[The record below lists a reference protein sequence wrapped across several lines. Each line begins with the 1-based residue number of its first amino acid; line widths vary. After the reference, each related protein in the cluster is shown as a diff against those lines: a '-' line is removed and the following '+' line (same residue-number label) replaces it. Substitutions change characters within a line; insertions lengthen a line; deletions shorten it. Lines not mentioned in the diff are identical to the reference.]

1 MNLSASIATLFGIG
15 RAPYAPGTVASI
27 VAVPLALGIAMWGG
41 RVTLLVA
48 AIFVTAVGG
57 WASEHYVRET
67 GRADPSECVVDEL
80 AGQWLAV
87 SFAPLGVLAYA
98 LAFALFRLLDIFK
111 PWPIRA
117 VEKLPGGLGVMTD
130 DVLAGLLAG
139 LVVAAFAHAGLV

>member
-1 MNLSASIATLFGIG
+1 VNLSASVATLFGIG

-27 VAVPLALGIAMWGG
+27 VAMPLALGIAMWGG

-48 AIFVTAVGG
+48 TIFVTAVGG

-67 GRADPSECVVDEL
+67 GKIDPSECVIDEL
-80 AGQWLAV
+80 AGQWLAL
-87 SFAPLGVLAYA
+87 SFAPLGILAYA

-117 VEKLPGGLGVMTD
+117 VERLPGGLGVMTD

-139 LVVAAFAHAGLV
+139 LVVAVFAHTGLV